1 MRLVSS
7 YYVLHTDT
15 MATVR
20 RTISLAPALADR
32 LDREAK
38 RRKTSFSAL
47 ITELVERQPEALPY
61 SGLIADDEDLSQR
74 VEEVLARLAG

>member
-1 MRLVSS
+1 MA
-7 YYVLHTDT
+7 

-20 RTISLAPALADR
+20 RTISLPPAVAAR

-38 RRKTSFSAL
+38 RRNTSFSSL
-47 ITELVERQPEALPY
+47 ITELVTQSPEPLPY
-61 SGLIADDEDLSQR
+61 AGLIEDDRQLSQR